1 MTNRFDCKTNLLG
14 MSYAQFPPD
23 QLGPGGDLFLKVV
36 HMFGLAKVEWGVGDS
51 GKDVKVNNLTLIN
64 FVLKFVGPTHEQTLT
79 IYMMLIQVCVCVRM
93 YVCTYTCTCRYVQCI
108 YMYTYMYINDM
119 IHVIQD
125 DTYVY
130 MYMYVHC
137 MYMYY

>member
-1 MTNRFDCKTNLLG
+1 
-14 MSYAQFPPD
+14 MSYAQFPHD

-93 YVCTYTCTCRYVQCI
+93 YVCTYRYVQCMYIVCTCTTSTRI
-108 YMYTYMYINDM
+108 YVYTCMYQHTYMYDHCIYD
-119 IHVIQD
+119 D
-125 DTYVY
+125 DTGLCVY
-130 MYMYVHC
+130 TVCTYVHV
-137 MYMYY
+137 